1 MELFASRRAF
11 VGLPTNKTYHLAKV
25 RVAAGTYEYR
35 NLGSALWA
43 REVFRQA
50 KTDHILIFVH
60 GYNNSHA
67 EVMKRFGMIRQ
78 GCRRAKF
85 AGEVVAFE
93 WPSLDRLTAY
103 PDDLKLA
110 KAAAPFLIED
120 CLRVLWK
127 HRPTAKISL
136 MVHSMGS
143 VLLSEALVERGVS
156 AGALNE
162 ILFVASDVA
171 RRDMRAGEDYADALA
186 KAGRRLTNYR
196 SMRDQVLDL
205 SQKVYNGGKR
215 RAGKDGVDDR
225 AHADVCNVSCSLR
238 YFTFVE
244 PRDRTTAKSH
254 NFYFDDPL
262 FYQDVALTL
271 AGKDAATM
279 PTRSRRP
286 NGELQLKP

>member
-1 MELFASRRAF
+1 MELFASRRRF
-11 VGLPTNKTYHLAKV
+11 VGLPANKTHHIAKV
-25 RVAAGTYEYR
+25 RVSAGTYEYR
-35 NLGSALWA
+35 NLGPALWA
-43 REVFRQA
+43 REAFRQA
-50 KTDHILIFVH
+50 RTDHIVVFVH

-67 EVMKRFGMIRQ
+67 EVMKRFGMIRRGLQ
-78 GCRRAKF
+78 RAKF
-85 AGEVVAFE
+85 TGEVVTFE

-110 KAAAPFLIED
+110 KAAAPFLVED
-120 CLRVLWK
+120 VLRVLWK
-127 HRPTAKISL
+127 HKPSAKISFV
-136 MVHSMGS
+136 VHSMGS
-143 VLLSEALVERGVS
+143 LLLAEALHRNPIS
-156 AGALNE
+156 AGAINE

-171 RRDMRAGEDYADALA
+171 RRDMRRNEDYADALA
-186 KAGRRLTNYR
+186 KAGHRLTNYR

-215 RAGKDGVDDR
+215 RAGKDGVDEL
-225 AHADVCNVSCSLR
+225 AHSDVCNVSCSLR

-262 FYQDVALTL
+262 FYQDAALTL